1 MKNTSKLSIVFD
13 ACFKSAE
20 SFERFLNRKPHW
32 AYYRQKNGLH
42 YEIVVDCTL
51 REGRDINYWKQLQ
64 DALEGN
70 ALCWDVFGNMRII
83 VDSDFVGFKNGA
95 FDKFCYSLYQL
106 IPSKVRSIFGRHFPC
121 PSAVQNILSDLST
134 LGIRIESCPEIKQL
148 IGKKIVENCDSNI
161 ELKDGKL
168 HIKNLRATMSSHRL
182 AGIVELLDVVRRY
195 CKSTS
200 WKSIEV
206 FNLFEYVN
214 CRITND
220 FLKQTF

>member
-1 MKNTSKLSIVFD
+1 MKKTTKMSIVFD
-13 ACFKSAE
+13 AVFKSEE

-32 AYYRQKNGLH
+32 ASYNLKEDLY

-83 VDSDFVGFKNGA
+83 VDSDFIGFKNGA

-106 IPSKVRSIFGRHFPC
+106 FPSKVRAIFGRPFQDSSEVC
-121 PSAVQNILSDLST
+121 NLVTDLST
-134 LGIRIESCPEIKQL
+134 LGIGPEFCPEIKQL
-148 IGKKIVENCDSNI
+148 IGKKITENCARNL

-168 HIKNLRATMSSHRL
+168 YIKNLRATMSSQRL
-182 AGIVELLDVVRRY
+182 AGIVEFLDVVRRY

-200 WKSIEV
+200 WKSIEAI
-206 FNLFEYVN
+206 NLFEYVSG
-214 CRITND
+214 RVTND

>member
-1 MKNTSKLSIVFD
+1 MKKTTKMSIVFD
-13 ACFKSAE
+13 AVFRTPVQ
-20 SFERFLNRKPHW
+20 FERFLNRKPHW
-32 AYYRQKNGLH
+32 ASYYLKEDLH
-42 YEIVVDCTL
+42 YEIVVDFTL
-51 REGRDINYWKQLQ
+51 KEGRDINYWKKLQ

-95 FDKFCYSLYQL
+95 FDKFCYLLYQV
-106 IPSKVRSIFGRHFPC
+106 IPTKVCSIFGRHFPC

-134 LGIRIESCPEIKQL
+134 LGINSVFCPEIKQL
-148 IGKKIVENCDSNI
+148 IGKKIAENCDSNI

-168 HIKNLRATMSSHRL
+168 HIKNLRATMSSRRL
-182 AGIVELLDVVRRY
+182 SGIVEFLDVVRRY

-200 WKSIEV
+200 WKSIEA
-206 FNLFEYVN
+206 FNLFDYVN

-220 FLKQTF
+220 FLKQIF